1 MGIHPKRKSIIQKK
15 EMTRY
20 PLTYEEFT
28 SIYSRVPRLT
38 VEVLIQTPQGILLTL
53 RNLASWNN
61 LWHLPG
67 GTVYYG
73 ETVEEA
79 VIRIASEEIG
89 ITVTPIKL
97 IGYLHYPS
105 EEKERG
111 FGWSI
116 GLVFTC
122 DSASQPINLGEQA
135 SRYQFFKTL
144 PENMVVEQ
152 KAFLETHILKSD
164 G

>member
-1 MGIHPKRKSIIQKK
+1 MS
-15 EMTRY
+15 RY
-20 PLTYEEFT
+20 PLTYEEFM

-53 RNLASWNN
+53 RSLASWNN

-89 ITVTPIKL
+89 VSVTPTKL
-97 IGYLHYPS
+97 VGYLHYPS

-116 GLVFTC
+116 GLVFACHT
-122 DSASQPINLGEQA
+122 SSNVINLGEQA
-135 SRYQFFKTL
+135 SRYQFFKSF
-144 PENMVVEQ
+144 PDNMVVEQ
-152 KAFLETHILKSD
+152 RMFLETHILT
-164 G
+164 

>member
-1 MGIHPKRKSIIQKK
+1 MS
-15 EMTRY
+15 RY

-38 VEVLIQTPQGILLTL
+38 VEVLIHTSEGVLLTL
-53 RNLASWNN
+53 RNLTSWNN

-79 VIRIASEEIG
+79 TVRIASEEIG
-89 ITVTPIKL
+89 ITVVPTKL
-97 IGYLHYPS
+97 VGYLHYPS

-116 GLVFTC
+116 GLVFLCTTQTT
-122 DSASQPINLGEQA
+122 SFRLGEQA
-135 SRYQFFKTL
+135 SRYQFFKVL
-144 PENMVVEQ
+144 PDNIVVEQ
-152 KAFLETHILKSD
+152 KDFLNTYVLKTN

>member
-1 MGIHPKRKSIIQKK
+1 MS
-15 EMTRY
+15 RY

-38 VEVLIQTPQGILLTL
+38 VEVLINTPEGILLTL

-79 VIRIASEEIG
+79 VVRIASEEIG
-89 ITVTPIKL
+89 ISVTPTKL
-97 IGYLHYPS
+97 VGYLHYPS

-116 GLVFTC
+116 GLVFSC
-122 DSASQPINLGEQA
+122 DTQTQDIQLGDQA
-135 SRYQFFKTL
+135 SRYQFFKSL
-144 PENMVVEQ
+144 PDNIVIEQ
-152 KAFLETHILKSD
+152 KQFLNTYVLKQD

>member
-1 MGIHPKRKSIIQKK
+1 MS
-15 EMTRY
+15 RY

-38 VEVLIQTPQGILLTL
+38 VEVLINTPQGILLTL
-53 RNLASWNN
+53 RSLASWNN

-89 ITVTPIKL
+89 ISVTPTKL
-97 IGYLHYPS
+97 VGYLHYPS

-116 GLVFTC
+116 GLVFAC
-122 DSASQPINLGEQA
+122 DSASQIVSLGEQA

-152 KAFLETHILKSD
+152 KVFLQTYVLK
-164 G
+164 

>member
-1 MGIHPKRKSIIQKK
+1 MS
-15 EMTRY
+15 RY

-38 VEVLIQTPQGILLTL
+38 VEVLIHTSEGVLLTL
-53 RNLASWNN
+53 RNLASWKN

-79 VIRIASEEIG
+79 TVRIASEEIG
-89 ITVTPIKL
+89 ITVVPTKL
-97 IGYLHYPS
+97 VGYLHYPS

-116 GLVFTC
+116 GLVFLCTTQTT
-122 DSASQPINLGEQA
+122 SFRLGEQA
-135 SRYQFFKTL
+135 SRYQFFKVL
-144 PENMVVEQ
+144 PDNIVVEQ
-152 KAFLETHILKSD
+152 KDFLNTYVLKTN